1 MVRLFFFVVVE
12 SLATHERITDARFL
26 FLLFFLS
33 FLFSSSSPPLLL
45 SRQSHPLPA
54 LHRLGI
60 DMTDLDFFQLMRK
73 VDADQ
78 SGSVDVQEL
87 KEAVMNENQVPSSK
101 QEEKV
106 ERPERLV
113 WRKVFHFLKKKGVKT
128 TT

>member
-1 MVRLFFFVVVE
+1 
-12 SLATHERITDARFL
+12 
-26 FLLFFLS
+26 
-33 FLFSSSSPPLLL
+33 
-45 SRQSHPLPA
+45 
-54 LHRLGI
+54 
-60 DMTDLDFFQLMRK
+60 MTDLDFFKLMRK

>member
-1 MVRLFFFVVVE
+1 
-12 SLATHERITDARFL
+12 
-26 FLLFFLS
+26 
-33 FLFSSSSPPLLL
+33 
-45 SRQSHPLPA
+45 
-54 LHRLGI
+54 
-60 DMTDLDFFQLMRK
+60 MTDLDFVQLMRK

-113 WRKVFHFLKKKGVKT
+113 WRKVFNFLKKKGVKT

>member
-1 MVRLFFFVVVE
+1 
-12 SLATHERITDARFL
+12 
-26 FLLFFLS
+26 
-33 FLFSSSSPPLLL
+33 
-45 SRQSHPLPA
+45 
-54 LHRLGI
+54 
-60 DMTDLDFFQLMRK
+60 MRK

-113 WRKVFHFLKKKGVKT
+113 WRKVFNFLKKKGVKT

>member
-1 MVRLFFFVVVE
+1 M
-12 SLATHERITDARFL
+12 ATYERITDARFL
-26 FLLFFLS
+26 FLFLFSFFFFLFSFFLLLSFFLS
-33 FLFSSSSPPLLL
+33 LLL
-45 SRQSHPLPA
+45 SRPSHPLPA

-60 DMTDLDFFQLMRK
+60 DMTDLDFVQLMRK

-113 WRKVFHFLKKKGVKT
+113 WRKVFNFLKKKGVKT